1 MNSET
6 AIEWMLAMQEA
17 GGSFGATF
25 FKSITFLG
33 DQEFYLLLFP
43 LLFWCID
50 TRLGIRVAVAY
61 LLSTI
66 LNVALKDLIDQP
78 RPFELNP
85 AVGLIDEYGR
95 GMPSNHAQA
104 TAIIFGILAHHFKK
118 SWGWVIAIIIPLLVG
133 FSRIYLGVHFP
144 SQVLV
149 GWGIAIVLLFI
160 YINFLEQVEA
170 WLMSRSLMQHLI
182 LATALGAVII
192 WFLGDNGDIIAA
204 TAVLWALWSGVAL
217 LRALNIPF
225 FNMDGTLLQK
235 IGRFVLG
242 AIVVFAIFA
251 GLSAIFPD
259 EGEAFYAPLRFVR
272 YGLVGLF
279 VSLGAPWLF
288 TKMGLSTNQKL
299 TANSS

>member
-1 MNSET
+1 
-6 AIEWMLAMQEA
+6 MQEA
-17 GGSFGATF
+17 GGEFWATF
-25 FKSITFLG
+25 FKIITFFG

-50 TRLGIRVAVAY
+50 TKLGIRVAVAY

-66 LNVALKDLIDQP
+66 LNVALKDIIDQP

-104 TAIIFGILAHHFKK
+104 TAIIFGILAFHFKK
-118 SWGWVIAIIIPLLVG
+118 LWGWAVAILITGLVG

-144 SQVLV
+144 AQVLV
-149 GWGIAIVLLFI
+149 GWSIAVMLLFI
-160 YINFLEQVEA
+160 YISFIERIED
-170 WLMSRSLMQHLI
+170 WLMGRTLVQHLAM
-182 LATALGAVII
+182 ATVLGVAII
-192 WFLGDNGDIIAA
+192 GLISTNGDIVAA
-204 TAVLWALWSGVAL
+204 TAVLWAMWCGVAL
-217 LRALNIPF
+217 LRAFDISFYNT
-225 FNMDGTLLQK
+225 DGTVLQK
-235 IGRFVLG
+235 IGRFILG

-251 GLSAIFPD
+251 GLSTIFPD
-259 EGEAFYAPLRFVR
+259 EGEAFYIPLRFVR

-288 TKMGLSTNQKL
+288 TKVGLSTNRQL
-299 TANSS
+299 TANG